1 MNCKHCQRA
10 IIQRQG
16 EWIDPTA
23 TGDDRIWRYVC
34 DSNDTLQ
41 AEHTPQGEQQ

>member
-1 MNCKHCQRA
+1 MNCEHCHRA

-16 EWIDPTA
+16 EWIDPAA

-41 AEHTPQGEQQ
+41 ANHNPQGEQQ